1 MSEKKKSTKNEYNCS
16 ITYNG
21 KTVWYRSGHETP
33 EVKEMYAHM
42 MAEQKAA
49 TEAIQRR
56 IEETKAET
64 ERIHQ
69 QCICLEQKR
78 RKLEEKNFQKQIW
91 DPNYYKAGGDYM
103 YNNST
108 VSSVADARRAQQ
120 IHDFNEKVKRLRSDI
135 EYHMKRKLEDKTPEL
150 QQANAFMAAEMKK
163 LLERQIYN
171 EKDYEH
177 VYWLF
182 NYGDLRTEAEIN
194 ARHKAENDARYVLSG
209 QYERDCFA
217 NKSAWGWGAF
227 FIVFFLCLLFFWE
240 SLWILAIPI
249 ALMFALIASLIG
261 MAIAS
266 KQNIDNAMEH
276 GVPSNHPRLQH
287 DKNELKMAAV
297 GSIAA
302 AASIGHHAYKAGKD
316 LADVDHWPKSK

>member
-1 MSEKKKSTKNEYNCS
+1 MSEIKKEIITNYDCS
-16 ITYNG
+16 ITCNG
-21 KTVWYRSGHETP
+21 KTIFYKSGHETP
-33 EVKEMYAHM
+33 EVKQMLAQMHRE
-42 MAEQKAA
+42 
-49 TEAIQRR
+49 TEKEIDSMQRQIDR
-56 IEETKAET
+56 TKAET

-69 QCICLEQKR
+69 KVIRLQEKR
-78 RKLEEKNFQKQIW
+78 KKLEEKNFRRQIW

-120 IHDFNEKVKRLRSDI
+120 IHDFNEKVKSLRSDI
-135 EYHMKRKLEDKTPEL
+135 EYRMKQKLEDKTPGL

-163 LLERQIYN
+163 LLERPIYN
-171 EKDYEH
+171 EKEYDY

-240 SLWILAIPI
+240 SLWIFSVPI
-249 ALMFALIASLIG
+249 ALLFALIASLIG
-261 MAIAS
+261 MSIAS

-297 GSIAA
+297 SSIAA

-316 LADVDHWPKSK
+316 LADVDHWPKQK

>member
-1 MSEKKKSTKNEYNCS
+1 MNEEKNKRKAEYDCCIS
-16 ITYNG
+16 YNG
-21 KTVWYRSGHETP
+21 KTIWYKGGHETP
-33 EVKEMYAHM
+33 EVKEMYAKM
-42 MAEQKAA
+42 LAEQKAQ
-49 TEAIQRR
+49 TEAIRR
-56 IEETKAET
+56 RTAET
-64 ERIHQ
+64 RAKTERLHQ
-69 QCICLEQKR
+69 ECIRLEEKR

-91 DPNYYKAGGDYM
+91 DPNYYKAGGNYM

-135 EYHMKRKLEDKTPEL
+135 EYRMKRRLEDKTPEL

-163 LLERQIYN
+163 LLERPIYN
-171 EKDYEH
+171 EKDYEY

-194 ARHKAENDARYVLSG
+194 ARHKAENDAHYVLSG
-209 QYERDCFA
+209 QYERDCFV
-217 NKSAWGWGAF
+217 NKSAWGWGGF
-227 FIVFFLCLLFFWE
+227 LIPFFLCLLISYK
-240 SLWILAIPI
+240 SLWIFSIPI
-249 ALMFALIASLIG
+249 SAMIGCIGSLIG

-266 KQNIDNAMEH
+266 KENIDNAREH

-287 DKNELKMAAV
+287 DKNELKMAAI

-316 LADVDHWPKSK
+316 LADVDHWPKQK

>member
-1 MSEKKKSTKNEYNCS
+1 MSEEKNKRKAEYDCCIS
-16 ITYNG
+16 YNG
-21 KTVWYRSGHETP
+21 KTIWYKGGHETP
-33 EVKEMYAHM
+33 EVKEMYAKM
-42 MAEQKAA
+42 LAEQKAQ
-49 TEAIQRR
+49 TEAIRR
-56 IEETKAET
+56 RTAET
-64 ERIHQ
+64 RAKTERLHQ
-69 QCICLEQKR
+69 ECIRLEEKR

-91 DPNYYKAGGDYM
+91 DPNYYKAGGNYM

-171 EKDYEH
+171 EKDY
-177 VYWLF
+177 
-182 NYGDLRTEAEIN
+182 GDLRTEAEIN

-217 NKSAWGWGAF
+217 NKSVWGWGAF
-227 FIVFFLCLLFFWE
+227 FIVFFLCLLFFWK
-240 SLWILAIPI
+240 SLWIFAVPI

-316 LADVDHWPKSK
+316 LADVDHWPKQK